1 MLRFDEMEQVSAE
14 KWRWRGWAVPVSVL
28 LHLAVVAIFLFELP
42 ERIAE
47 PQEPESI
54 SVDLVPPEE
63 KKAEEGKPPGA
74 EEAKQEEKPQP
85 PPPPPAP
92 PAEEA
97 KPLPPMP
104 ATLPAIAM
112 RPEEAQSDPEDKPG
126 KAEEAEKTEPS
137 EQPESQ
143 PEKTAEEKPAPAAAN
158 SDLQA
163 SADQGEIA
171 VSPAKQ
177 EAEPDQAPVPQAKP
191 TEEKPADVA
200 EEKPAKLP
208 AAKSLLSS
216 SLLSPAQRRQM
227 FGDLP
232 PRRRVVQLCS
242 TEALA
247 QIQGAGFAARGM
259 IPFSDT
265 GGRISGNSIDASGG
279 AFNTGNSW
287 HDVSFQCEV
296 DLENYTVTEFRFK
309 IGNAVSPDDAKK
321 RGFTRFQ

>member
-1 MLRFDEMEQVSAE
+1 M
-14 KWRWRGWAVPVSVL
+14 PVSVL

-54 SVDLVPPEE
+54 SVDLVPPPEE
-63 KKAEEGKPPGA
+63 KKAEEQKPPAA
-74 EEAKQEEKPQP
+74 EQAKEEKPQP

-97 KPLPPMP
+97 KPSPPMQ

-112 RPEEAQSDPEDKPG
+112 RPEETQADPEDKPG
-126 KAEEAEKTEPS
+126 KVEEAEKTEPS
-137 EQPESQ
+137 KEPESQ
-143 PEKTAEEKPAPAAAN
+143 PEKTVEDKPAPAAAN
-158 SDLQA
+158 SDLKA
-163 SADQGEIA
+163 SAEQGEIA
-171 VSPAKQ
+171 VSPVKQ
-177 EAEPDQAPVPQAKP
+177 EVEPEKAPVPQVKP
-191 TEEKPADVA
+191 AEEKPAEEA
-200 EEKPAKLP
+200 KEKPAKLP
-208 AAKSLLSS
+208 AAKNLLSS
-216 SLLSPAQRRQM
+216 TVLSPAQRRQM

-232 PRRRVVQLCS
+232 PRRRIVQLCS

-259 IPFSDT
+259 IPYSDT

-279 AFNTGNSW
+279 AFNTGDSW

-309 IGNAVSPDDAKK
+309 IGNAISPEEAKK

>member
-1 MLRFDEMEQVSAE
+1 M
-14 KWRWRGWAVPVSVL
+14 PVSVL
-28 LHLAVVAIFLFELP
+28 LHLAIVAIFLFELP

-54 SVDLVPPEE
+54 SVDLVPPPEE

-112 RPEEAQSDPEDKPG
+112 RPEEAQPDPEDRPG

-137 EQPESQ
+137 GQPESQ

-163 SADQGEIA
+163 SADEGEIA

>member
-1 MLRFDEMEQVSAE
+1 M
-14 KWRWRGWAVPVSVL
+14 PVSVL

-54 SVDLVPPEE
+54 SVDLVPPPEE

-171 VSPAKQ
+171 VSPVRQ
-177 EAEPDQAPVPQAKP
+177 EAEPERAPVPQAKP

-208 AAKSLLSS
+208 AAKNLLSS
-216 SLLSPAQRRQM
+216 ALLSPAQRRQM

-247 QIQGAGFAARGM
+247 QIQSAGFAARGM

-265 GGRISGNSIDASGG
+265 GGRISGNTIDASGG

-309 IGNAVSPDDAKK
+309 IGNAISPDDAKK

>member
-1 MLRFDEMEQVSAE
+1 M
-14 KWRWRGWAVPVSVL
+14 PVSVL

-54 SVDLVPPEE
+54 SVDLVPPPEE

-126 KAEEAEKTEPS
+126 KAEEAEKTDPS

-143 PEKTAEEKPAPAAAN
+143 PEKTAEEKPAPVAAN

-171 VSPAKQ
+171 VSPVRQ
-177 EAEPDQAPVPQAKP
+177 EAEPERAPVPQAKP

-208 AAKSLLSS
+208 AAKNLLSS
-216 SLLSPAQRRQM
+216 ALLSPAQRRQM

-247 QIQGAGFAARGM
+247 QIQSAGFAARGM

-309 IGNAVSPDDAKK
+309 IGNAISPDDAKK

>member
-1 MLRFDEMEQVSAE
+1 M
-14 KWRWRGWAVPVSVL
+14 PVSVL

-54 SVDLVPPEE
+54 SVDLVPPPEE
-63 KKAEEGKPPGA
+63 KKAEEAPPPGA
-74 EEAKQEEKPQP
+74 EKAKEEKPQP

-97 KPLPPMP
+97 KPAPPMP

-112 RPEEAQSDPEDKPG
+112 RPEQTQADPEDKPG
-126 KAEEAEKTEPS
+126 KVEEAEKTEPS

-163 SADQGEIA
+163 SAEQGEIA
-171 VSPAKQ
+171 VSPVK
-177 EAEPDQAPVPQAKP
+177 EETDSDRAPVPQAKP
-191 TEEKPADVA
+191 TEEKPAEA
-200 EEKPAKLP
+200 GEEKPAKLP
-208 AAKSLLSS
+208 AAKNLLSS
-216 SLLSPAQRRQM
+216 TVLSPAQRRQM

-232 PRRRVVQLCS
+232 PRRRIVQLCS

-259 IPFSDT
+259 IPYSDT

-279 AFNTGNSW
+279 AFNTGNGW

-296 DLENYTVTEFRFK
+296 DLENYAVTEFRFK
-309 IGNAVSPDDAKK
+309 IGNAISPEDAKK

>member
-1 MLRFDEMEQVSAE
+1 M
-14 KWRWRGWAVPVSVL
+14 PVSVL

-54 SVDLVPPEE
+54 SVDLVSPPEE

-92 PAEEA
+92 PTEEA

-171 VSPAKQ
+171 VSPVRQ
-177 EAEPDQAPVPQAKP
+177 EAEPERAPVPQAKP

-200 EEKPAKLP
+200 EEKPVKLP
-208 AAKSLLSS
+208 AAKNLLSS
-216 SLLSPAQRRQM
+216 ALLSPAQRRQM

-247 QIQGAGFAARGM
+247 QIQSAGFAARGM

-309 IGNAVSPDDAKK
+309 IGNAISPDDAKK

>member
-1 MLRFDEMEQVSAE
+1 M
-14 KWRWRGWAVPVSVL
+14 PVSVL

-54 SVDLVPPEE
+54 SVDLVPPPEE

-171 VSPAKQ
+171 VSPVRQ
-177 EAEPDQAPVPQAKP
+177 EAEPERAPVPQAKP

-200 EEKPAKLP
+200 EKKPAKLP
-208 AAKSLLSS
+208 AAKNLLSS
-216 SLLSPAQRRQM
+216 ALLSPAQRRQM

-247 QIQGAGFAARGM
+247 QIQSAGFAARGM

-309 IGNAVSPDDAKK
+309 IGNAISPDDAKK

>member
-1 MLRFDEMEQVSAE
+1 M
-14 KWRWRGWAVPVSVL
+14 PVSVL

-54 SVDLVPPEE
+54 SVDLVSPPEE

-112 RPEEAQSDPEDKPG
+112 RPEEAQSDSEDKPG
-126 KAEEAEKTEPS
+126 KAEEAEKTDPS

-171 VSPAKQ
+171 VSPVRQ
-177 EAEPDQAPVPQAKP
+177 EAEPERAPVPQAKP

-208 AAKSLLSS
+208 AAKNLLSS
-216 SLLSPAQRRQM
+216 ALLSPAQRRQM

-247 QIQGAGFAARGM
+247 QIQSAGFAARGM

-309 IGNAVSPDDAKK
+309 IGNAISPDDAKK

>member
-1 MLRFDEMEQVSAE
+1 M
-14 KWRWRGWAVPVSVL
+14 PVSVL
-28 LHLAVVAIFLFELP
+28 LHLAVVALFFFELP

-54 SVDLVPPEE
+54 SVDLVPPPEE
-63 KKAEEGKPPGA
+63 KKAEEAPPPG
-74 EEAKQEEKPQP
+74 EENAKEEKPQP

-97 KPLPPMP
+97 KPLPPP
-104 ATLPAIAM
+104 QATLPAIAM
-112 RPEEAQSDPEDKPG
+112 RPEETQADPEDKPG
-126 KAEEAEKTEPS
+126 KTEEAEKTEPS
-137 EQPESQ
+137 AEPASQ
-143 PEKTAEEKPAPAAAN
+143 PEKTAEEKPAAPAAN

-163 SADQGEIA
+163 SAAQGEIA
-171 VSPAKQ
+171 VSPVKE
-177 EAEPDQAPVPQAKP
+177 EAQPDQPPVPQAKP
-191 TEEKPADVA
+191 AEEKPAEVT
-200 EEKPAKLP
+200 EKKPAKLP
-208 AAKSLLSS
+208 AAKNLLSS
-216 SLLSPAQRRQM
+216 SMLSPAQRRQM

-259 IPFSDT
+259 IPYSDT

-279 AFNTGNSW
+279 AFNTGSGW

-309 IGNAVSPDDAKK
+309 IGNEVSPEDAKK

>member
-1 MLRFDEMEQVSAE
+1 MQQVSAS
-14 KWRWRGWAVPVSVL
+14 RWRRGGWAVPVSVL
-28 LHLAVVAIFLFELP
+28 LHIAVVALFFFQLP

-54 SVDLVPPEE
+54 SVDLVPPPEE
-63 KKAEEGKPPGA
+63 KKAEEAPPPG
-74 EEAKQEEKPQP
+74 EEKAKEEKPQP
-85 PPPPPAP
+85 PPPPPTP

-97 KPLPPMP
+97 KPLPQPQ

-112 RPEEAQSDPEDKPG
+112 RPEEMQADREDKPG
-126 KAEEAEKTEPS
+126 KTEEAEETEPS
-137 EQPESQ
+137 KEPASQ
-143 PEKTAEEKPAPAAAN
+143 PEKTAEEKPAPVAAN

-163 SADQGEIA
+163 SAEQGEIA
-171 VSPAKQ
+171 ASPIKEESQ
-177 EAEPDQAPVPQAKP
+177 PDQPPVPQAKP
-191 TEEKPADVA
+191 AEEKPADAA

-232 PRRRVVQLCS
+232 PRRRIVNLCS

-247 QIQGAGFAARGM
+247 QIQNAGFAARGM
-259 IPFSDT
+259 IPTSDT
-265 GGRISGNSIDASGG
+265 GRKISGSSIDATGG
-279 AFNTGNSW
+279 AFNVGGTW
-287 HDVSFQCEV
+287 YDVSFQCDV
-296 DLENYTVTEFRFK
+296 DLENYAVTEFRFK
-309 IGNAVSPDDAKK
+309 IGNAISPEDAKK

>member
-1 MLRFDEMEQVSAE
+1 M
-14 KWRWRGWAVPVSVL
+14 PVSVL

-54 SVDLVPPEE
+54 SVDLVPPPEE

-85 PPPPPAP
+85 PPLPPAP

-171 VSPAKQ
+171 VSPVRQ
-177 EAEPDQAPVPQAKP
+177 EAEPERAPVPQAKP

-208 AAKSLLSS
+208 AAKNLLSS
-216 SLLSPAQRRQM
+216 ALLSPAQRRQM

-247 QIQGAGFAARGM
+247 QIQSAGFAARGM

-309 IGNAVSPDDAKK
+309 IGNAISPDEAKK

>member
-1 MLRFDEMEQVSAE
+1 MQQVSANG
-14 KWRWRGWAVPVSVL
+14 WRWKGWAVPVSVL
-28 LHLAVVAIFLFELP
+28 LHLAVVALFLFELP
-42 ERIAE
+42 ATIAE

-54 SVDLVPPEE
+54 SVDLVPPPEE
-63 KKAEEGKPPGA
+63 KKAEEAKPPAA
-74 EEAKQEEKPQP
+74 EEAKKEEPQP
-85 PPPPPAP
+85 PPPPPTP
-92 PAEEA
+92 PVEEA
-97 KPLPPMP
+97 KPTQQPQ

-126 KAEEAEKTEPS
+126 KADEAEKTEPS
-137 EQPESQ
+137 GQPESR

-171 VSPAKQ
+171 VSPVRQ
-177 EAEPDQAPVPQAKP
+177 EVEPDRAPVPQAKP

-232 PRRRVVQLCS
+232 PRRRIVNLCS

-247 QIQGAGFAARGM
+247 QIQNAGFAARGM
-259 IPFSDT
+259 IPTSDT
-265 GGRISGNSIDASGG
+265 GRKISGSSIDATGG
-279 AFNTGNSW
+279 AFNVGGTW
-287 HDVSFQCEV
+287 YDVSFQCDV
-296 DLENYTVTEFRFK
+296 DLDNYAVTEFRFK
-309 IGNAVSPDDAKK
+309 IGKAISPEDAKK

>member
-1 MLRFDEMEQVSAE
+1 MQQVSAS
-14 KWRWRGWAVPVSVL
+14 RWRGKGWAVPVSVL

-54 SVDLVPPEE
+54 SVDLVPPPEE
-63 KKAEEGKPPGA
+63 KKAEEQKPPAA
-74 EEAKQEEKPQP
+74 EQAKEEKPQP

-97 KPLPPMP
+97 KPSPPMQ

-112 RPEEAQSDPEDKPG
+112 RPEETQADPEDKPG
-126 KAEEAEKTEPS
+126 KVEEAEKTEPS
-137 EQPESQ
+137 KEPESQ
-143 PEKTAEEKPAPAAAN
+143 PEKTVEDKPAPAAAN
-158 SDLQA
+158 SDLKA
-163 SADQGEIA
+163 SAEQGEIA
-171 VSPAKQ
+171 VSPVKQ
-177 EAEPDQAPVPQAKP
+177 EVEPEKAPVPQVKP
-191 TEEKPADVA
+191 AEEKPAEEA
-200 EEKPAKLP
+200 KEKPAKLP
-208 AAKSLLSS
+208 AAKNLLSS
-216 SLLSPAQRRQM
+216 TVLSPAQRRQM

-232 PRRRVVQLCS
+232 PRRRIVQLCS

-259 IPFSDT
+259 IPYSDT

-279 AFNTGNSW
+279 AFNTGDSW

-309 IGNAVSPDDAKK
+309 IGNAISPEEAKK